1 MTEITRVPLQPIA
14 RGSLSRLW
22 LGALVAGALG
32 VGVAIAA
39 KPPLVDVETVTPGA
53 GAHPG
58 ATDYV
63 LMNYVGRTSDGHI
76 FDQQQHAVMPLSG
89 VIPGF
94 TKALQQMQAGGK
106 YDVTIPAALGYGD
119 KPAGAI
125 PANSDLHFTIE
136 LIDFKSAAEVAAQQ
150 RMIEQMRAMQAQQQ
164 GAGGAPGAGAGA
176 GVPDAGGPAGPAQ

>member
-14 RGSLSRLW
+14 SGSLSKLW

-32 VGVAIAA
+32 VGVAMFAR
-39 KPPLVDVETVTPGA
+39 PPLVDVETVTPGA

-63 LMNYVGRTSDGHI
+63 LMNYVGRTDDGHV
-76 FDQQQHAVMPLSG
+76 FDQQKRAVMPLSG

-106 YDVTIPAALGYGD
+106 YEVTIPAALGYGD
-119 KPAGAI
+119 HAVGSI
-125 PANSDLHFTIE
+125 PANSRLHFTIE
-136 LIDFKSAAEVAAQQ
+136 LVDFKSAAEIEAQQ
-150 RMIEQMRAMQAQQQ
+150 RMMEQMRAMQAQQQ
-164 GAGGAPGAGAGA
+164 GGAGAGA
-176 GVPDAGGPAGPAQ
+176 PAGPAAGLPGQ